1 MAVCQAQ
8 AQGLTVFS
16 TQVCVAF
23 RWHGT
28 TLAHQGR

>member
-1 MAVCQAQ
+1 LREAQ
-8 AQGLTVFS
+8 AQRFSFFS

-23 RWHGT
+23 RWHGN